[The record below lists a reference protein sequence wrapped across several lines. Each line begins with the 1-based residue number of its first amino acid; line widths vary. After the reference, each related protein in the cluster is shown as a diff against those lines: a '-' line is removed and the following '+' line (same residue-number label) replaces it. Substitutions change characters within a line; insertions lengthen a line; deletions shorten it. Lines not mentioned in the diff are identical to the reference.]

1 MPADASILFDVVL
14 ADIRQEDIRRI
25 QGQISRSFNQSINIE
40 TQAQGAENLNNNLNR
55 INASAQETGKSVN
68 QLNAIMDRYNQNMLK
83 AEMASERATDKHRT
97 LTSQIS
103 ATNRA
108 YGELNAY
115 AARLRQNE
123 NQNQKEISETE
134 SQMRK
139 LRLEIQR
146 LQREQKELQQTAGL
160 DPFGKHLGGIRT
172 VVNPKTG
179 EYLGLKESFTTLQGI
194 GLRMQSLFAG
204 QIGTLMMVGS
214 AITVV
219 RTGIRELVQTNVE
232 LENSQANLRTVM
244 VSTYDDINKS
254 MEMAGERARELSHVV
269 PLAASKI
276 SESMYYLAS
285 GGLKDVE
292 MLNQITGSLTLA
304 TGALVEHKL
313 AAETVTTAYNVW
325 SEEMLRGT
333 EIADKFQITI
343 ARNQVT
349 GEQLAESFKYM
360 ASTGKMVG
368 YSLDEVLAIIGAL
381 GTLGIRGSMAGTSLN
396 QALNQLAKKRGVL
409 KNLGIEITDAEG
421 RLKSFD
427 EVIQEFHKHYG
438 DVIDLAEQEE
448 LAKILNIRAARG
460 IVPFIENVDVLRESL
475 ANMEDQLGAGTK
487 AMLEQTYT
495 LTSGWQLFKNV
506 LAEIAYNI
514 FPDIKDTLFR
524 ITDTFNKQFE
534 EALKTPE
541 GIGAFE
547 KIIKEQL
554 KGGEFEKYF
563 EKNRQIEDHIKLIR
577 QAGLETESLNEFT
590 DKYYSKLLLIADK
603 IFDIKSRIKPSKG
616 ALQQW
621 LDISDFN
628 ARKQMMEDYARVLQD
643 VREEMEKNLTLEMEM
658 KKALEGWEPFKTK
671 APFAEPKITG
681 FQELWE
687 SFEGYEKEV
696 KIKGEFG
703 AGLDEEKKA
712 LNKMILENEKA
723 RIDLQ
728 KKILENEIKSIATA
742 EQSQIDSYNR
752 ILDVRLKQI
761 NFEKNEALR
770 SIDEQINEME
780 EKLSEARKQI
790 ESQGLDISMAPEDSQ
805 FRNYE
810 KQLEQ
815 LKIKRQNIEKDYNQ
829 EILTQRLDTEKKI
842 NDYHL
847 NQQRNTLQVE
857 QQLINSRYAL
867 QLAKIE
873 NNAQRELELKLKMYE
888 ELERA
893 EIELANLSMD
903 NLEQR
908 LAIIKNKYEKMRL
921 EARVSFEKTT
931 IAEEPSF
938 VGLWEKMFGKMT
950 LGNFEKRRAEINE
963 QIKQA
968 QESMTGLSA
977 SAEYKLKLYGPDDQE
992 YLKAKQQ
999 LDGFKKYIAE
1009 LRSELESMETVA
1021 TLPGFK
1027 FAELGFDDEQYAKA
1041 QQNLLEAQH
1050 RLDMLKLPET
1060 DYHKRL
1066 ITQESYLK
1074 ELYEIQKANI
1084 DQTVEDEQIKTEMIK
1099 ALDKEFL
1106 ANRLELYQQYNDQL
1120 NQSNRDYI
1128 NAILSSG
1135 GTLSTEN
1142 TQQKIIELMA
1152 TKNALDVAM
1161 ENFQGTPVYD
1171 EFILAIQ
1178 KVNDELRTQIKL
1190 LGLIENGTIEATDK
1204 SFDWGKITSNLPH
1217 AYSLVSQSIKAMN
1230 SNLDETT
1237 AKMLDVGE
1245 GITNIIVGWGNPMMM
1260 AAGAFQVITTLL
1272 RKTDKDVKQISSSA
1286 YEVAQNAQTG
1296 VSANYGQAQNITVQM
1311 TNAIKMDFLIP
1322 DGLTPARQEQIA
1334 NTLVD
1339 EIGDKLSARGFL

>member
-1 MPADASILFDVVL
+1 
-14 ADIRQEDIRRI
+14 
-25 QGQISRSFNQSINIE
+25 
-40 TQAQGAENLNNNLNR
+40 
-55 INASAQETGKSVN
+55 
-68 QLNAIMDRYNQNMLK
+68 
-83 AEMASERATDKHRT
+83 
-97 LTSQIS
+97 
-103 ATNRA
+103 
-108 YGELNAY
+108 
-115 AARLRQNE
+115 
-123 NQNQKEISETE
+123 
-134 SQMRK
+134 
-139 LRLEIQR
+139 
-146 LQREQKELQQTAGL
+146 
-160 DPFGKHLGGIRT
+160 
-172 VVNPKTG
+172 
-179 EYLGLKESFTTLQGI
+179 
-194 GLRMQSLFAG
+194 
-204 QIGTLMMVGS
+204 
-214 AITVV
+214 
-219 RTGIRELVQTNVE
+219 
-232 LENSQANLRTVM
+232 
-244 VSTYDDINKS
+244 
-254 MEMAGERARELSHVV
+254 
-269 PLAASKI
+269 
-276 SESMYYLAS
+276 
-285 GGLKDVE
+285 
-292 MLNQITGSLTLA
+292 
-304 TGALVEHKL
+304 
-313 AAETVTTAYNVW
+313 
-325 SEEMLRGT
+325 
-333 EIADKFQITI
+333 
-343 ARNQVT
+343 
-349 GEQLAESFKYM
+349 
-360 ASTGKMVG
+360 
-368 YSLDEVLAIIGAL
+368 
-381 GTLGIRGSMAGTSLN
+381 
-396 QALNQLAKKRGVL
+396 
-409 KNLGIEITDAEG
+409 
-421 RLKSFD
+421 
-427 EVIQEFHKHYG
+427 
-438 DVIDLAEQEE
+438 
-448 LAKILNIRAARG
+448 
-460 IVPFIENVDVLRESL
+460 
-475 ANMEDQLGAGTK
+475 
-487 AMLEQTYT
+487 
-495 LTSGWQLFKNV
+495 
-506 LAEIAYNI
+506 
-514 FPDIKDTLFR
+514 
-524 ITDTFNKQFE
+524 
-534 EALKTPE
+534 
-541 GIGAFE
+541 
-547 KIIKEQL
+547 
-554 KGGEFEKYF
+554 
-563 EKNRQIEDHIKLIR
+563 
-577 QAGLETESLNEFT
+577 LNEFT

-621 LDISDFN
+621 LDIPDFN